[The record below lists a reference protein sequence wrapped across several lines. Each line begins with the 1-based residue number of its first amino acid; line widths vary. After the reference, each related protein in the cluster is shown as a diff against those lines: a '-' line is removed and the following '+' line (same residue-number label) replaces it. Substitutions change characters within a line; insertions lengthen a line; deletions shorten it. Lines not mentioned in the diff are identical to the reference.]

1 MVTFVNTTN
10 EAQVFATS
18 ETFEIA
24 DGEGSYSK
32 ITIKEKLMGFPSDEL
47 YYDCFFH
54 HYHFFLFGLHPK
66 QQDIY
71 FFLVRGSFLG
81 FCLRTC

>member
-1 MVTFVNTTN
+1 MKLRSLQPLKRLRLLTAKVR
-10 EAQVFATS
+10 
-18 ETFEIA
+18 IA
-24 DGEGSYSK
+24 R
-32 ITIKEKLMGFPSDEL
+32 IKEKLMGFPSDEL

-81 FCLRTC
+81 FYLRTC

>member
-32 ITIKEKLMGFPSDEL
+32 NQRETNGVS
-47 YYDCFFH
+47 
-54 HYHFFLFGLHPK
+54 
-66 QQDIY
+66 
-71 FFLVRGSFLG
+71 
-81 FCLRTC
+81 